1 MSKPDWAERLQRTFK
16 RKYDLGYAQGHLAGW
31 NEGFEVG
38 SKKAISEA
46 KKVFIKRLQKETLDL
61 LADIKSVSAANIEV
75 QVVDVYDEYPTDEA
89 LCLDNN

>member
-46 KKVFIKRLQKETLDL
+46 KKVFIKRLQKE
-61 LADIKSVSAANIEV
+61 IEEV
-75 QVVDVYDEYPTDEA
+75 YSVVDTEF
-89 LCLDNN
+89 LDGINRAIELIRKGK